1 MRAESTIVA
10 CATGV
15 VRAGVSVVRVS
26 GPCAHEVA
34 NALCKRPVSTVGQAC
49 LRTFHDA
56 KGGAIDKGLVLIFK
70 APASFTGEDTAEL
83 HTHGSPYIVERVIQ
97 ACIDFGAQMA
107 RPGEFTERAFLN
119 GKMDLVQA
127 ESVADLIASQTS
139 AQAEAALASLQGVLS
154 QKIQTLQQ
162 TLIGVRTQV
171 EAAIDFSEQD
181 VETSSRAW
189 MQAQLETLVTQAQ
202 ALTEQVRRAV
212 HTQAGLRC
220 VMFGAPNA
228 GKSSL
233 LNQIT
238 QQDHAI
244 VTDIPGT
251 TRDTLKACV
260 AFKGNMLEITDTAGI
275 RKSEDAIEML
285 GIERTH
291 KAVQQADVV
300 WLLVDLQTTPVAQ
313 IATYRQELPPEK
325 RLLVVGN
332 KVDLLSE
339 QKKKDWQQ
347 VCDCQ
352 ISARDG
358 VGIDSLLELTYG
370 LLKDTL
376 SCEFSARERH
386 LNALLDFQAQVQAAS
401 AVMET
406 QLDCVAE
413 ELRHAQQHLSKITG
427 EFHSEDLLDAIFGTF
442 CLGK

>member
-1 MRAESTIVA
+1 MQVESTIVA
-10 CATGV
+10 CATGI
-15 VRAGVSVVRVS
+15 VRAGVSVIRVS
-26 GPCAHEVA
+26 GPRAHEVA
-34 NALCKRPVSTVGQAC
+34 NALCKRPVTEVGQAC

-56 KGGAIDKGLVLIFK
+56 QACAIDKGLVLLFK
-70 APASFTGEDTAEL
+70 APASFTGEDTAEI
-83 HTHGSPYIVERVIQ
+83 HTHGSPYIVERVIK
-97 ACIDFGAQMA
+97 ACMAFGAQMA

-127 ESVADLIASQTS
+127 ESVADLIASQTA

-154 QKIQTLQQ
+154 QKVQALQQ
-162 TLIGVRTQV
+162 RLTEVRTQV

-189 MQAQLETLVTQAQ
+189 MQQQLEHLLAQ
-202 ALTEQVRRAV
+202 TRALIDQVRRAV
-212 HTQAGLRC
+212 HTQEGLRC

-260 AFKGNMLEITDTAGI
+260 SFKGNMLEITDTAGI
-275 RKSEDAIEML
+275 RESEDAIEML

-300 WLLVDLQTTPVAQ
+300 WLLVDLAVTSPSK
-313 IATYRQELPPEK
+313 IASYRQEIPSEK
-325 RLLVVGN
+325 KLLVVGN

-339 QKKKDWQQ
+339 TKREDLQG
-347 VCDCQ
+347 VCDCLV
-352 ISARDG
+352 SAREG
-358 VGIDSLLELTYG
+358 VGIESLLELTYG
-370 LLKDTL
+370 LVKDTL
-376 SCEFSARERH
+376 TCEFSARERH
-386 LNALLDFQAQVQAAS
+386 LNALLDFQAQVRTAS
-401 AVMET
+401 SVLDT

-413 ELRHAQQHLSKITG
+413 ELRQAQQHLSKITG